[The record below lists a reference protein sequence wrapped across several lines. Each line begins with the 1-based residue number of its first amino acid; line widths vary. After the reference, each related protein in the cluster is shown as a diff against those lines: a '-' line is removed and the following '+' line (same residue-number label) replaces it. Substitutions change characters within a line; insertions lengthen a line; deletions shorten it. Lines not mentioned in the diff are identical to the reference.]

1 MSLPE
6 HELAFFSPHAA
17 DPPETYGE
25 TIVAVSRVRIED
37 NGERLVDP
45 RELHPAILFAAEH
58 PWTRFPRTPWVRET
72 VGRMLAAAQSALG
85 PAARLQIIEGYRP
98 LEVQRTLFLYACEQ
112 LRRRHPDWS
121 EEHLRECANAWVAAP
136 DILAPPPHVTGGAVD
151 LALVDERGAPLD
163 LSGPGGWNERTA
175 PTASAAIPA
184 AARANRERLCRALEA
199 AGLTNYPGEW
209 WHWSY
214 GEPGWAV
221 RTGQPRALYGAVEAQ
236 ILWEI

>member
-1 MSLPE
+1 MSHPE
-6 HELAFFSPHAA
+6 HELSFFAPHAVA
-17 DPPETYGE
+17 EPETYGE
-25 TIVAVSRVRIED
+25 TITAVSRIPIED

-45 RELHPAILFAAEH
+45 RELDGRVLFAEAH
-58 PWTRFPRTPWVRET
+58 PWTRFPRTPWVREG
-72 VGRMLAAAQSALG
+72 VARMLAAAQAAL
-85 PAARLQIIEGYRP
+85 PAGQRLQIIEGYRS
-98 LEVQRTLFLYACEQ
+98 LDVQRALFLHACET

-136 DILAPPPHVTGGAVD
+136 DVTAPPPHVTGGAVD
-151 LALVDERGAPLD
+151 VSLVDSEGNPLD
-163 LSGPGGWNERTA
+163 MTGPAGWTEATA
-175 PTASAAIPA
+175 PTASIALPPV
-184 AARANRERLCRALEA
+184 ARYNRRCLIEALAA

-221 RTGQPRALYGAVEAQ
+221 RTGRPVAIYGALEAQ